1 MTETHIEIEP
11 EDVDLASFDI
21 VIDIG
26 TDRSIP
32 RPYPD
37 ALMTSYDQL
46 TLHPDS
52 YVTSNARILVVCDRG
67 VSSRTAVV
75 ALRSRGYQHDV
86 SLAGGARGTE
96 GLGGGANR

>member
-11 EDVDLASFDI
+11 EDVDLASFDV

-52 YVTSNARILVVCDRG
+52 YVTSNARILVVCRRVAKVPCWTRLPG
-67 VSSRTAVV
+67 VTA
-75 ALRSRGYQHDV
+75 S
-86 SLAGGARGTE
+86 AGSG
-96 GLGGGANR
+96 